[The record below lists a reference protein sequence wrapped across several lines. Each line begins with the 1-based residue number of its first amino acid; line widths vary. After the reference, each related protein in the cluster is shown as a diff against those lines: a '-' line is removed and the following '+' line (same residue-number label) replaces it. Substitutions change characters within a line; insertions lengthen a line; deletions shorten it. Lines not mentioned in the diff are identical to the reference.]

1 MAISSEELIVDN
13 CFEDLMVR
21 VMFALA
27 KSKETLLSNIW
38 FYDIELHKQE
48 IMDNYIESHM
58 EQALKDG
65 EFQLYLQPKV
75 DMETGQLQSSE
86 ALVRWITQDNQQLYP
101 NQFIPIFEKSGFCM
115 KLDMYMFEQACLQIR
130 KWMDQGIEP
139 IGISVNQSKL
149 LFYESDY
156 VERLNA
162 IVQKYQVPA
171 HLLTLEI
178 LEDLVINNVDEV
190 NEKIEQLHQIGFKVS
205 MDDFGSGYSSLN
217 ILGKIDIDELKI
229 DRIFLQEILDGK
241 NKKAQIIL
249 EEIIKLT
256 KILSIST
263 VVEGIET
270 KEYHD
275 FVKSLGCHYGQ
286 GYYYDKPISQQEFE
300 IRYMKERR

>member
-1 MAISSEELIVDN
+1 
-13 CFEDLMVR
+13 
-21 VMFALA
+21 
-27 KSKETLLSNIW
+27 
-38 FYDIELHKQE
+38 
-48 IMDNYIESHM
+48 
-58 EQALKDG
+58 
-65 EFQLYLQPKV
+65 
-75 DMETGQLQSSE
+75 
-86 ALVRWITQDNQQLYP
+86 
-101 NQFIPIFEKSGFCM
+101 M

-300 IRYMKERR
+300 IQYMKERR

>member
-1 MAISSEELIVDN
+1 
-13 CFEDLMVR
+13 
-21 VMFALA
+21 
-27 KSKETLLSNIW
+27 
-38 FYDIELHKQE
+38 
-48 IMDNYIESHM
+48 
-58 EQALKDG
+58 
-65 EFQLYLQPKV
+65 
-75 DMETGQLQSSE
+75 
-86 ALVRWITQDNQQLYP
+86 
-101 NQFIPIFEKSGFCM
+101 M

-241 NKKAQIIL
+241 NKKAHIIL

>member
-1 MAISSEELIVDN
+1 
-13 CFEDLMVR
+13 
-21 VMFALA
+21 
-27 KSKETLLSNIW
+27 
-38 FYDIELHKQE
+38 
-48 IMDNYIESHM
+48 
-58 EQALKDG
+58 
-65 EFQLYLQPKV
+65 
-75 DMETGQLQSSE
+75 
-86 ALVRWITQDNQQLYP
+86 
-101 NQFIPIFEKSGFCM
+101 M

-156 VERLNA
+156 VERLNV

-171 HLLTLEI
+171 HLLT
-178 LEDLVINNVDEV
+178 
-190 NEKIEQLHQIGFKVS
+190 
-205 MDDFGSGYSSLN
+205 LN

>member
-1 MAISSEELIVDN
+1 
-13 CFEDLMVR
+13 
-21 VMFALA
+21 
-27 KSKETLLSNIW
+27 
-38 FYDIELHKQE
+38 
-48 IMDNYIESHM
+48 
-58 EQALKDG
+58 
-65 EFQLYLQPKV
+65 
-75 DMETGQLQSSE
+75 
-86 ALVRWITQDNQQLYP
+86 
-101 NQFIPIFEKSGFCM
+101 M

-300 IRYMKERR
+300 ILYMKERR

>member
-1 MAISSEELIVDN
+1 
-13 CFEDLMVR
+13 
-21 VMFALA
+21 
-27 KSKETLLSNIW
+27 
-38 FYDIELHKQE
+38 
-48 IMDNYIESHM
+48 
-58 EQALKDG
+58 
-65 EFQLYLQPKV
+65 
-75 DMETGQLQSSE
+75 
-86 ALVRWITQDNQQLYP
+86 
-101 NQFIPIFEKSGFCM
+101 
-115 KLDMYMFEQACLQIR
+115 MFEQACLQIR

-286 GYYYDKPISQQEFE
+286 GYDYDKPISQQEFE

>member
-1 MAISSEELIVDN
+1 
-13 CFEDLMVR
+13 
-21 VMFALA
+21 
-27 KSKETLLSNIW
+27 
-38 FYDIELHKQE
+38 
-48 IMDNYIESHM
+48 
-58 EQALKDG
+58 
-65 EFQLYLQPKV
+65 
-75 DMETGQLQSSE
+75 
-86 ALVRWITQDNQQLYP
+86 
-101 NQFIPIFEKSGFCM
+101 
-115 KLDMYMFEQACLQIR
+115 
-130 KWMDQGIEP
+130 
-139 IGISVNQSKL
+139 
-149 LFYESDY
+149 
-156 VERLNA
+156 
-162 IVQKYQVPA
+162 
-171 HLLTLEI
+171 
-178 LEDLVINNVDEV
+178 
-190 NEKIEQLHQIGFKVS
+190 

-275 FVKSLGCHYGQ
+275 FVKSLDCHYGQ